1 MKWISEGPYCVVQII
16 MKVLVEWRKSMAAL
30 EWLWTWWVVPGTDIF
45 FSKCLQ
51 TWGISYLMPVLME
64 NIEHVA
70 AGLVKT
76 LKMSFYRWT
85 THTLHLSPAGLLL
98 APLGPKVC
106 HLCMLVVPHFHKI
119 YLPVYFEKK
128 ISWKIGANPLPSCFQ
143 TSAEV

>member
-1 MKWISEGPYCVVQII
+1 MKWISEGPHCVVQI
-16 MKVLVEWRKSMAAL
+16 MKVLAEWRKSMAAL

-70 AGLVKT
+70 AGLVKS

-98 APLGPKVC
+98 APLGPKVAISVC
-106 HLCMLVVPHFHKI
+106 WLFLIFI
-119 YLPVYFEKK
+119 RSTYLFILKK

-143 TSAEV
+143 SSAEV